1 MGTLTGAA
9 RVALGPELPPYY
21 TDDETLAAEVARCA
35 AAENDPLW
43 RLPLWLRYDQNIDS
57 KVADV
62 NNVAAGGMAGSII
75 CALFLKRF
83 VSAAKSWL
91 HFDIYAW
98 TPSAKPGRPEGGECQ
113 AARALYALLKQ
124 RYGAS
129 PMFTTTKDKALLTT
143 TTGAL
148 PRPTWYTA
156 NLRGM
161 PLSQG
166 FSQQAY
172 REQHF
177 DCLACHVAAQHRAGI
192 DIFVDGDTRLDDDVA
207 GRSWVSYA
215 TERIEGIGAPRV
227 EVPPAGFMADK
238 GPGDLM
244 WEVIET
250 RMTPP
255 VTGKIG
261 AAVAAAR
268 PRLQGDRADDR
279 PAGQDRLD
287 LGADSGADADRRALQ
302 GDRLQLLMDLSA
314 ALNREYHALADA
326 GAPLVQI
333 EEPAIHQVIAD
344 PNQKIR
350 PEKWVEAFNAEVKG
364 LRDKCEVWCH
374 TCWGSPAAQRV
385 ASQDQSY
392 KAALPYFDQ
401 LDVDVITV
409 EGAFNN
415 GMDLEHFGTMISQ
428 GQEDRA
434 RRHQPPHLAGRA
446 ARGDR
451 RPDPPRAQAHRAGAA
466 DPDQRLRLR
475 PAVGEPDARHLQD
488 DRARARHQYRAQGA
502 RPAGGLHSRR
512 RREAVDGAAGEGH
525 DAAADFDPRITP
537 ARPDLA
543 AAHLRGKVE
552 AARFVEGT
560 EQEVIVGLAPLRK
573 DPSHDAPLLTE
584 ALCGERVT
592 VYETDE
598 EGWAWG
604 QLKSD
609 GYVGWLPAAALLAPG
624 AAPTHK
630 VAALRTLV
638 FPGPS
643 IKLPPTDALP
653 LGAQVAV
660 VARAGELR
668 RHGGRRLRAE
678 APSRAAR
685 HDRAGFRRGGRAVSS
700 ACPISGAA
708 SRASASTARVW
719 CRSR

>member
-1 MGTLTGAA
+1 
-9 RVALGPELPPYY
+9 
-21 TDDETLAAEVARCA
+21 
-35 AAENDPLW
+35 
-43 RLPLWLRYDQNIDS
+43 
-57 KVADV
+57 
-62 NNVAAGGMAGSII
+62 
-75 CALFLKRF
+75 
-83 VSAAKSWL
+83 
-91 HFDIYAW
+91 
-98 TPSAKPGRPEGGECQ
+98 
-113 AARALYALLKQ
+113 
-124 RYGAS
+124 
-129 PMFTTTKDKALLTT
+129 
-143 TTGAL
+143 
-148 PRPTWYTA
+148 
-156 NLRGM
+156 M

-255 VTGKIG
+255 VTAKIG
-261 AAVAAAR
+261 AAS
-268 PRLQGDRADDR
+268 LQLDRAYKAIAPMTDR
-279 PAGQDRLD
+279 PVKIGSISAQIL
-287 LGADSGADADRRALQ
+287 ALMLTDEHYK

-314 ALNREYHALADA
+314 ALNRDYHALADA

-333 EEPAIHQVIAD
+333 EEPAIHQIIAD
-344 PNQKIR
+344 PNQKIK

-385 ASQDQSY
+385 ASTEPILQGGATLFRSARRRRHHRRRRVQQRHGPR
-392 KAALPYFDQ
+392 ALRRD
-401 LDVDVITV
+401 
-409 EGAFNN
+409 
-415 GMDLEHFGTMISQ
+415 DLEE
-428 GQEDRA
+428 QEDRA

-466 DPDQRLRLR
+466 DPHQRLRLR

-488 DRARARHQYRAQGA
+488 DRAGARHQHRAQGA
-502 RPAGGLHSRR
+502 RPAGGLHPRR
-512 RREAVDGAAGEGH
+512 RRQAVHGADGEGLIPLSL
-525 DAAADFDPRITP
+525 DPRLTP

-552 AARFVEGT
+552 AARFVEGM
-560 EQEVIVGLAPLRK
+560 EQEVIVGLAPVRK
-573 DPSHDAPLLTE
+573 APSHDAPLLTE
-584 ALCGERVT
+584 ALGGERVT
-592 VYETDE
+592 IYETDE

-624 AAPTHK
+624 PAPTHK
-630 VAALRTLV
+630 VAALRTLRV
-638 FPGPS
+638 SRAF
-643 IKLPPTDALP
+643 DQAAADRRAAARRADRR
-653 LGAQVAV
+653 GAG
-660 VARAGELR
+660 AGELR
-668 RHGGRRLRAE
+668 RHGGRRLLPKRHLAPLAKAE
-678 APSRAAR
+678 PDFVAVAERFVGTPYLWGGKSSLGIDCSGLVQVALTACGIKCPRDSDMQEAALGKPP
-685 HDRAGFRRGGRAVSS
+685 ALPACS
-700 ACPISGAA
+700 AA
-708 SRASASTARVW
+708 T
-719 CRSR
+719 